1 MEKKGF
7 SYSLMEV
14 LWVKK
19 CIKNYKSLFNI
30 LHSSKIFSSTAFTT
44 INGVYRARRND
55 TVSFLDQ
62 RREITQEEWYFNMKL
77 VKTKEM
83 RENTMK
89 VKTKDVSREERFN
102 RFM

>member
-1 MEKKGF
+1 MEEKGF

-14 LWVKK
+14 LWIKK

-62 RREITQEEWYFNMKL
+62 RKEITQEEWYFNMKL